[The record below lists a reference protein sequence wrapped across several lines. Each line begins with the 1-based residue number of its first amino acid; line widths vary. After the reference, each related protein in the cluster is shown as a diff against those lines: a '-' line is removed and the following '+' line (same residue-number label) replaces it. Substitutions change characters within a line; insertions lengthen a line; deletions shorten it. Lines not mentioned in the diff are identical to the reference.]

1 MNFLKKI
8 AGDLK
13 ENYKTLILAFLIAV
27 AFWLVVSIQVIPT
40 IEKPVDGIMLEAQL
54 TDYMNQNNLKIVSEF
69 DENVNIRIEGKRY
82 DISALTSDDFLASVD
97 LSSVRSAGSYTLPIN
112 VAERTESGGCSILNI
127 EPSSVTLVVDKIVS
141 REFPVTGTAPD
152 ISLPEGYYLD
162 EITASPSVITLT
174 GSLSVLDKVKN
185 IEARSQ
191 YAGEVYESQ
200 ETPGEI
206 IIYGSNGAK
215 IPTDDITLSTES
227 ISVNIPIYKQKELP
241 LVFSLINYAAN
252 FDVNSLKYEI
262 QPPSIIVASPD
273 DSIDYL
279 SELDIGAIDISSIK
293 INQPAQIP
301 ISLQSGYKNLSGN
314 NVARI
319 VWDISD
325 YGKLDFTTSNINILN
340 APDNFDISLVTNEI
354 TFTVMGPSEQ
364 LAKLTPKDFFVT
376 VNLLGVSIVEGSQ
389 DAAVSITIQ
398 GIGQT
403 CWVSGS
409 YKATIYA
416 KPTQEAEER

>member
-13 ENYKTLILAFLIAV
+13 ENYRTLILAFLIAV

-40 IEKPVDGIMLEAQL
+40 IEKPVDGIPLEAQL
-54 TDYMNQNNLKIVSEF
+54 TEYMDRNNLKIVGELN
-69 DENVNIRIEGKRY
+69 ENVNIRIEGKRY
-82 DISALTSDDFLASVD
+82 DISALTADDFLASVD
-97 LSSVRSAGSYTLPIN
+97 LSTVRSAGSYTLPIN
-112 VAERTESGGCSILNI
+112 VTERADSGRCSVLYI
-127 EPSSVTLVVDKIVS
+127 EPLSVTLVVDEIVS

-174 GSLSVLDKVKN
+174 GSSSVLDKVKN
-185 IEARSQ
+185 IEARSH
-191 YAGEVYESQ
+191 YSGEIYESQ
-200 ETPGEI
+200 EMAGEI
-206 IIYGSNGAK
+206 IVYGSNGAK
-215 IPTDDITLSTES
+215 IPADDITLSTEN
-227 ISVNIPIYKQKELP
+227 ISVNIPIYKKKELP
-241 LVFSLINYAAN
+241 LVFRLINYAPN

-262 QPPSIIVASPD
+262 FPKSLIVASPD

-279 SELDIGAIDISSIK
+279 SELDIGAIDISEIK
-293 INQPAQIP
+293 INQPAQIT

-314 NVARI
+314 TVARI

-325 YGKLDFTTSNINILN
+325 YGKLDFTTNNINILN
-340 APDNFDISLVTNEI
+340 APDNFDISLVTTEL
-354 TFTVMGPSEQ
+354 TFTVMGPSDD
-364 LAKLTPKDFFVT
+364 LATLTSKDFFVT
-376 VNLLGVSIVEGSQ
+376 VNLLGVSVVEGTQ
-389 DAAVSITIQ
+389 DAAVSVTIG

-409 YKATIYA
+409 YKATINA
-416 KPTQEAEER
+416 KPIQEGEE